1 MYYTGEG
8 EVVIG
13 SRFRPEKKI
22 FSNIKFDSDITL
34 CHNGIEVHYYSE
46 NTLFKIRVR

>member
-13 SRFRPEKKI
+13 SRFKPEKKI
-22 FSNIKFDSDITL
+22 FSDIKFDHDIVL
-34 CHNGIEVHYYSE
+34 CHNGVEVYYYSE
-46 NTLFKIRVR
+46 NALYRIKTK